1 MPGYDSPLGSKNF
14 NSNSKMR
21 ELDIPD
27 ESMQEDKEDI
37 SEIEKRIR
45 EEREVKRTGKIRLNE
60 GAKKRIEFLIGMLRT
75 TRNVVINNEK
85 YILQSLKDSEKREAI
100 MEVAKYDGTVQA
112 TFEMRKQLLA
122 RSLVM
127 IAGVD
132 VSAFLGTNDF
142 SAKLEFIDQL
152 DSAFISRLYTEYLL
166 LQEEAKR
173 KYDINSDEEAK
184 EVIED
189 LKK

>member
-75 TRNVVINNEK
+75 TRNVLINNEK